1 MTREEEEEVRSLLT
15 RHTERIMLDLGSTDL
30 LAVLVKNSVLSQSE
44 EDLLLKPY
52 NAVTPTPST
61 AASATVEPPG
71 SAPSLTKRK
80 LSAVASS
87 GSTASGGSAGSG
99 GSGSSRCAS
108 VNGDANCDSRS
119 LTPSGGGLCS
129 GLNDAEILRLQC
141 SNLIEIIAK
150 NGFEKF
156 KQFCYAIECECP
168 QLIEDLINDRLK
180 SDAANLEDSP
190 EVEKIQK
197 EIETIDYIDKEKEND
212 RNRRAVSYGGDIT
225 SSPHSATIPRAAPRR
240 VALMKDPPPPP
251 PPKPQ
256 LGSKADSISHLA
268 SKYPQSEY
276 NLIQKIDS
284 NSTLTA
290 PAQYQPQNFYA
301 NTGTIS
307 STNGYGSLL
316 CHASSTTSPLAVRKR
331 DKLLHRFSDAATLG
345 RKLKKKKNTNRTCR
359 SMTEA
364 IEMLADPVIEDEF
377 FGDRTTWEYHTV
389 AVTRVPGY
397 GFGIAVS
404 GGRDNPH
411 FANGDPSIAVS
422 DVLKG
427 GPAEDRLQ
435 VNDRIISVNGVS
447 LENVEYATAVQ
458 VLRDSGNTVQLVVK
472 RRVPLNPINPGG
484 AVQHQ
489 HSHSLSSV
497 GLVANG
503 SGGVAPTPMTNLSQ
517 PNSLNSSLVQN
528 ASGGQ
533 PIKVT
538 LTKGGKKDDYGVVLG
553 CRLFV
558 KEISSKARE
567 QLNANGYSL
576 QEGDIITRIHNTNCG
591 DTMSLKEA
599 KKIIDGCKERL
610 NLVVLRDITNQA
622 AVSQLN
628 LNNSTSHQAA
638 ANIYGSHQPQVSGC
652 SGSNNNLE
660 DPYLPGGASYS
671 SQNLYV
677 QPPTRTSNGPNMN
690 GNGLNEEKSNLTPR
704 GRSRGP
710 IMDGVS
716 LQQLD
721 RPVTPTRG
729 RSGATDEP
737 PRPPP
742 PRGSS
747 GGAAQEDFYSSRRQL
762 YEERQ
767 SAEPRFIS
775 FQKEGSVGIRLTG
788 GNEAGIFV
796 TAVQPGSPASL
807 QGLMPGDKILKV
819 NDMDMNGVTREEAVL
834 FLLSLQDRIDLIVQ
848 YCKEEY
854 DEVVT
859 NQRGDSFHIKTHF
872 HCDNPS
878 KGEMAF
884 KAGDVFR
891 VIDTLH
897 NGVVGSWQV
906 LKIGRGHQEM
916 QRGVIPNKSRAEELA
931 TAQFNATKKEMNAN
945 ESRGN
950 FFRRRRSTHRRSKS
964 LSRENWDD
972 VVFSDSIS
980 KFPAYERVVLR
991 HPGFVRPVVLFG
1003 PVSDLAR
1010 ERLAKDFPDKFST
1023 PLQDDDKS
1031 TGTSGKCRIV
1041 RLSNIRDVM
1050 DRGKHALLD
1059 ITPNAVDRLNYAQFY
1074 PVVIFLKTDSKHVI
1088 KQLRHGL
1095 PKAAHKSSKKLL
1107 EQCQKLERVWS
1118 HIFSTQIA
1126 LSDEESWYRKLRDSI
1141 DLQQSGAVWM
1151 SESKVPYDHG
1161 VPANPNRR
1169 QTMDSSKY
1177 GIYGTNVPPQAQ
1189 QSGGGGDP
1197 AAVRP
1202 QSLYGI
1208 NAPDLPPRIDRQSK
1222 PGDMPLNTS
1231 GSSSRNGT
1239 LGRSAQERLFGKA
1252 VVQDDVQAEYITRNA
1267 LVGSVAAE
1275 SLDRQQQQQ
1284 QQQTHASLERQA
1296 RLNAQLKAN
1305 GPGGGGASTY
1315 DSVSSYD
1322 SYNNTQMAMQN
1333 LGRLGPNA
1341 PDDLKSVPNASGRPL
1356 PPVGQQ
1362 HDYGRTPHDHR
1373 SFGGPNDLNRQ
1384 SSPGRP
1390 HYHEMNASR
1399 NIDPRNGTPQRPSNL
1414 GLENSPRKPLV
1425 ETKTDYGKYS
1435 RNNSVTQ
1442 ADYTKL
1448 PKTAPHGVVPPPNV
1462 SNGQNQMNGSG
1473 TPSSNGSGPFK
1484 PVPPPKPKNYRPP
1497 VQSGGSS
1504 GSGGTTPWENGD
1516 SGSPRSPNG
1525 FYYPPTPSHHH
1536 YGQQATPGSPSN
1548 GHMQP
1553 PPPQQQQQPTYGGSN
1568 GNYGQA
1574 PPPQPYPPANGY
1586 NGNSHHYN
1594 GGSGTGPYIAPHRG
1608 MPPPIGNLPPHTPER
1623 HALDLAGSREQRGSA
1638 FELYRKPQIGAAAGH
1653 HHNMSDM
1660 EPYDE
1665 RYDDYYAMPPPSA
1678 HPAQGHHPMQRSR
1691 SAPRY
1696 PHERP
1701 PPAQDPNYYGHY
1713 GTSRGHSQPRQQY
1726 PPQHPQQQQ
1735 YYDDH
1740 GMEMAPPPLPPHKK
1754 KKSVLKSPLV
1764 ALKNALLKS
1773 TRPLRRMNSMVEP
1786 ERKPKGLRRQQ
1797 SMLERG
1803 VQRPYYPDEYPTY
1816 PAGFEERSHGG
1827 QGMMQPHPQDVYYQ
1841 RGGHYAPQQQEM
1853 MNSTYQNLEG
1863 EDIYGNI
1870 GNTVPRMPHPQ
1881 DNGYGYDQYDLY
1893 ANRACIDL
1901 ERRQAEAAAASG
1913 GRNGRRIVR
1922 RHSTTTADRGGNTPG
1937 NPGNPPRRPII
1948 SPGYEQDPQE
1958 IYQTRNGAY
1967 MLPDQRRAPSSEVMT
1982 RRRFYPGAANE
1993 QTEEEPLYQSRR
2005 EMQREMQRNH
2015 LYQSKREMQE
2025 RISQG
2030 KRDMEREFSPQSS
2043 SSQSEA
2049 SNPEAIYQ
2057 SRREAKAQLRDQIYQ
2072 TRREALDSMAEPIYV
2087 SKRDMG
2093 RPAPIYETREES
2105 ILQSRENE
2113 TDEKKEKE
2121 GKTEQIQVEINAQPE
2136 EQVEDSTLSRSDL
2149 QKSSDTVIE
2158 NPARAPLVQ
2167 DEVDDDEEA
2176 IQDQDQ
2182 EDDADLSS
2190 SAEQTEQPTAIE
2202 NNQHNEGMLASETQN
2217 VSDDVFEAA
2226 DQVTPLAPPPALVPL
2241 TPRSGRAP
2249 FHISNILKRT
2259 APPPSSPIGDSCTS
2273 IETQYTSQAS
2283 LPVGPPNATSTPFSS
2298 SMSLPIAGPV
2308 NNAPAPANGPFPTL
2322 PREPSTSRGFFDS
2335 NGGTLADKLWHV
2347 SLQIPPGAIP
2357 PGVRQEIYFTVSD
2370 PRMGQAVGGP
2380 PLDMENGET
2389 MLSPLVMCGPQ
2400 GLEFLVPVTL
2410 NIPHCAGR
2418 TASLGLALKATDS
2431 EKNLHT
2437 EWDNIDLP
2445 SNAAAH
2451 TVSVKVD
2458 HF

>member
-1 MTREEEEEVRSLLT
+1 MKFPDYVPNN
-15 RHTERIMLDLGSTDL
+15 ML
-30 LAVLVKNSVLSQSE
+30 V
-44 EDLLLKPY
+44 
-52 NAVTPTPST
+52 
-61 AASATVEPPG
+61 
-71 SAPSLTKRK
+71 
-80 LSAVASS
+80 
-87 GSTASGGSAGSG
+87 
-99 GSGSSRCAS
+99 
-108 VNGDANCDSRS
+108 
-119 LTPSGGGLCS
+119 
-129 GLNDAEILRLQC
+129 
-141 SNLIEIIAK
+141 
-150 NGFEKF
+150 
-156 KQFCYAIECECP
+156 
-168 QLIEDLINDRLK
+168 
-180 SDAANLEDSP
+180 
-190 EVEKIQK
+190 
-197 EIETIDYIDKEKEND
+197 
-212 RNRRAVSYGGDIT
+212 
-225 SSPHSATIPRAAPRR
+225 
-240 VALMKDPPPPP
+240 
-251 PPKPQ
+251 
-256 LGSKADSISHLA
+256 
-268 SKYPQSEY
+268 
-276 NLIQKIDS
+276 
-284 NSTLTA
+284 
-290 PAQYQPQNFYA
+290 
-301 NTGTIS
+301 
-307 STNGYGSLL
+307 
-316 CHASSTTSPLAVRKR
+316 
-331 DKLLHRFSDAATLG
+331 
-345 RKLKKKKNTNRTCR
+345 
-359 SMTEA
+359 
-364 IEMLADPVIEDEF
+364 
-377 FGDRTTWEYHTV
+377 GDRTTWEYHTV

-472 RRVPLNPINPGG
+472 RRVPLNPINAVG

-503 SGGVAPTPMTNLSQ
+503 SGGVAPTPLTSLSQ

-528 ASGGQ
+528 ASSGQ
-533 PIKVT
+533 PIKIT

-567 QLNANGYSL
+567 QLIANGYSL

-591 DTMSLKEA
+591 DTMSLKDA

-610 NLVVLRDITNQA
+610 NMVVLRDITNQA

-628 LNNSTSHQAA
+628 LNNSSGHQAA
-638 ANIYGSHQPQVSGC
+638 GNIYASHQPQVSGC
-652 SGSNNNLE
+652 SSGNNNLE

-677 QPPTRTSNGPNMN
+677 QPPTRTSNGPSMN

-729 RSGATDEP
+729 RSGGADEP

-742 PRGSS
+742 PRGTS

-1031 TGTSGKCRIV
+1031 AATSGKCRIV

-1177 GIYGTNVPPQAQ
+1177 SIYGTSVPPQPQ
-1189 QSGGGGDP
+1189 QPGGGDP

-1222 PGDMPLNTS
+1222 PGEIPLNTS

-1267 LVGSVAAE
+1267 LVGSGAAE
-1275 SLDRQQQQQ
+1275 SLDRQQQ

-1305 GPGGGGASTY
+1305 GGGGGGGGGGGASTY

-1356 PPVGQQ
+1356 PQVGQS

-1373 SFGGPNDLNRQ
+1373 SFGGANDLNRQ

-1414 GLENSPRKPLV
+1414 GLESSPRKPLV

-1553 PPPQQQQQPTYGGSN
+1553 PPPQQQPTYGGSN

-1574 PPPQPYPPANGY
+1574 PPPQQYPQAKGY

-1608 MPPPIGNLPPHTPER
+1608 MPQPIGNLPPHTPER

-1653 HHNMSDM
+1653 HHNMSEM

-1665 RYDDYYAMPPPSA
+1665 RYDDYYARPPPGA
-1678 HPAQGHHPMQRSR
+1678 HPSQGHPGHQMQRSR

-1701 PPAQDPNYYGHY
+1701 PPAHDPNYYGHY

-1726 PPQHPQQQQ
+1726 PQHHQQQP

-1740 GMEMAPPPLPPHKK
+1740 GMEMGPPPLPPHKK

-1827 QGMMQPHPQDVYYQ
+1827 EGMMHPQDVYYQ
-1841 RGGHYAPQQQEM
+1841 RGGHYPPQQQEM

-1870 GNTVPRMPHPQ
+1870 GNTVPRMPHHQ

-1901 ERRQAEAAAASG
+1901 ERRQAEAAAAAASS

-1922 RHSTTTADRGGNTPG
+1922 RHSTTTADRQGG
-1937 NPGNPPRRPII
+1937 NPGPVRRPMI
-1948 SPGYEQDPQE
+1948 SPGYEQDPQD

-2005 EMQREMQRNH
+2005 EIQREMQRNH

-2057 SRREAKAQLRDQIYQ
+2057 SRREAKESALKTRAQLRDQIYQ
-2072 TRREALDSMAEPIYV
+2072 TRREALDSMAEPIYA

-2093 RPAPIYETREES
+2093 RPAPIYESREEC

-2113 TDEKKEKE
+2113 TDEKKE
-2121 GKTEQIQVEINAQPE
+2121 GKSEQIQVEINAQPE

-2167 DEVDDDEEA
+2167 DEVDEEEA
-2176 IQDQDQ
+2176 EEQQEQQ
-2182 EDDADLSS
+2182 EDEAES
-2190 SAEQTEQPTAIE
+2190 SANQTEQPTAIE
-2202 NNQHNEGMLASETQN
+2202 INQHNEGMLASETQN
-2217 VSDDVFEAA
+2217 ASDDVFEAE
-2226 DQVTPLAPPPALVPL
+2226 DQVPPLAPPPAPVQPL

-2308 NNAPAPANGPFPTL
+2308 NNAPPANGGPFPAL

-2357 PGVRQEIYFTVSD
+2357 AGVRQEIYFTVSD

>member
-1 MTREEEEEVRSLLT
+1 M
-15 RHTERIMLDLGSTDL
+15 
-30 LAVLVKNSVLSQSE
+30 
-44 EDLLLKPY
+44 KP
-52 NAVTPTPST
+52 
-61 AASATVEPPG
+61 
-71 SAPSLTKRK
+71 
-80 LSAVASS
+80 
-87 GSTASGGSAGSG
+87 
-99 GSGSSRCAS
+99 SSRRRSFKTKQLQPKANLYNPLVRHRPTAYVRNGIIGGGNGPGTDGLYQIDDRVYTTSRMFMRDGYMYPRQPGQPMDPRFPLELHEFPEQLGATGLQLVSTPKVHIAGEYLASEQPLETDPEPQAAVMRRCARQAAAADINL
-108 VNGDANCDSRS
+108 VNQAYCLGKQRIRSRS
-119 LTPSGGGLCS
+119 RS
-129 GLNDAEILRLQC
+129 R
-141 SNLIEIIAK
+141 SN
-150 NGFEKF
+150 
-156 KQFCYAIECECP
+156 
-168 QLIEDLINDRLK
+168 
-180 SDAANLEDSP
+180 S
-190 EVEKIQK
+190 
-197 EIETIDYIDKEKEND
+197 
-212 RNRRAVSYGGDIT
+212 
-225 SSPHSATIPRAAPRR
+225 
-240 VALMKDPPPPP
+240 
-251 PPKPQ
+251 
-256 LGSKADSISHLA
+256 LGSKSIA
-268 SKYPQSEY
+268 SCMGGGGGGGGDVTEPDRERKRPFIRNVDDLLHSLGKRDASVDNQLE
-276 NLIQKIDS
+276 
-284 NSTLTA
+284 TA
-290 PAQYQPQNFYA
+290 SMH
-301 NTGTIS
+301 S
-307 STNGYGSLL
+307 STQQQQQ
-316 CHASSTTSPLAVRKR
+316 RR
-331 DKLLHRFSDAATLG
+331 RF
-345 RKLKKKKNTNRTCR
+345 KK
-359 SMTEA
+359 
-364 IEMLADPVIEDEF
+364 
-377 FGDRTTWEYHTV
+377 GDRTTWEYHTV
-389 AVTRVPGY
+389 SVTRVPGY

-427 GPAEDRLQ
+427 GPAEDRLH
-435 VNDRIISVNGVS
+435 VNDRIITVNGVS

-458 VLRDSGNTVQLVVK
+458 VLRDSGNTVTLVVK
-472 RRVPLNPINPGG
+472 RRVPLNVAATNP
-484 AVQHQ
+484 AQHQ
-489 HSHSLSSV
+489 HSHSMSSV
-497 GLVANG
+497 GLGLTNG
-503 SGGVAPTPMTNLSQ
+503 SGSGMIGSQAPSAAMSSMSQ
-517 PNSLNSSLVQN
+517 PNSLNSSLVQS
-528 ASGGQ
+528 ASNGTQ

-538 LTKGGKKDDYGVVLG
+538 LSKGSKKDDYGIVLG

-558 KEISSKARE
+558 KEISTKARD
-567 QLNANGYSL
+567 QLAANGYSL
-576 QEGDIITRIHNTNCG
+576 QEGDVITRIHNTNCA

-622 AVSQLN
+622 AVNQ
-628 LNNSTSHQAA
+628 LNNSGHQQVN
-638 ANIYGSHQPQVSGC
+638 ANIYATHQAQVSSC
-652 SGSNNNLE
+652 SNNL
-660 DPYLPGGASYS
+660 DDAYLPGGASYS

-677 QPPTRTSNGPNMN
+677 QPPTRTSNGPSIN
-690 GNGLNEEKSNLTPR
+690 GNGLSEEKSNLTPR

-710 IMDGVS
+710 LMDGVS

-721 RPVTPTRG
+721 RPVTPTNGGRG
-729 RSGATDEP
+729 RVDEP

-742 PRGSS
+742 PR
-747 GGAAQEDFYSSRRQL
+747 AAQEDFYSSRRQL

-819 NDMDMNGVTREEAVL
+819 NDMDMHGVTREEAVL

-991 HPGFVRPVVLFG
+991 HPGFVRPLVLFG

-1010 ERLAKDFPDKFST
+1010 EKLAKDYPDKFCT
-1023 PLQDDDKS
+1023 PLQDDDK
-1031 TGTSGKCRIV
+1031 TSNGNGSSSANGNGNGNANGKCRIV
-1041 RLSNIRDVM
+1041 RLSHIRDIM

-1074 PVVIFLKTDSKHVI
+1074 PIVIFLKTDSKHVI

-1107 EQCQKLERVWS
+1107 EQCQKLDRVWS
-1118 HIFSTQIA
+1118 HIFSTQ
-1126 LSDEESWYRKLRDSI
+1126 LMLNDEESWYRKLRDSI

-1151 SESKVPYDHG
+1151 SESKPVESLSDDFLFPMTTSRLSYASSPESDLELSPGPSASLSLGNLPQLVKASSDPSIATNQDNLDRDRDIIGEGLPPPYTVPYDHG
-1161 VPANPNRR
+1161 VQQPPSRR
-1169 QTMDSSKY
+1169 QTLDSSKY
-1177 GIYGTNVPPQAQ
+1177 SIYGTNVPQQQQQQ
-1189 QSGGGGDP
+1189 QSQQQPGDP
-1197 AAVRP
+1197 SAGLARP

-1222 PGDMPLNTS
+1222 PGDLPLNTS
-1231 GSSSRNGT
+1231 GSSSRNGSSGGT

-1252 VVQDDVQAEYITRNA
+1252 VLQDDVQAEYVTRNA
-1267 LVGSVAAE
+1267 LVGAGGDTIE
-1275 SLDRQQQQQ
+1275 RQQQQQ
-1284 QQQTHASLERQA
+1284 QQQASLERQA
-1296 RLNAQLKAN
+1296 RMNAAMSSPAQLKAN
-1305 GPGGGGASTY
+1305 GNGGPASTY

-1322 SYNNTQMAMQN
+1322 SYNNTQLAMQN

-1356 PPVGQQ
+1356 PPVGQP
-1362 HDYGRTPHDHR
+1362 HDYGRSAPHDHR
-1373 SFGGPNDLNRQ
+1373 AFAAANDLNRQ

-1390 HYHEMNASR
+1390 LYHDMNASR
-1399 NIDPRNGTPQRPSNL
+1399 NIDPRNGAPQRPSNL
-1414 GLENSPRKPLV
+1414 GLDSSPRKPLV

-1435 RNNSVTQ
+1435 RNNSVSA
-1442 ADYTKL
+1442 ADYSKL
-1448 PKTAPHGVVPPPNV
+1448 PKNPHGVVQP
-1462 SNGQNQMNGSG
+1462 SNANNGGQLNGSA

-1536 YGQQATPGSPSN
+1536 YGQQTPAPGSPHQGQPSN

-1553 PPPQQQQQPTYGGSN
+1553 PTYGANN
-1568 GNYGQA
+1568 GTYGQA
-1574 PPPQPYPPANGY
+1574 PPPQQQPQQQQQHPQQYNQANGY

-1608 MPPPIGNLPPHTPER
+1608 MPPPIGNIPPHTPER

-1638 FELYRKPQIGAAAGH
+1638 FELYRKPQIGAAVGH
-1653 HHNMSDM
+1653 HHNMSEM
-1660 EPYDE
+1660 EPYDA
-1665 RYDDYYAMPPPSA
+1665 RYDDYYAMPPPA
-1678 HPAQGHHPMQRSR
+1678 APVHPHPHAQPYPHQMQRSR

-1696 PHERP
+1696 PNERP
-1701 PPAQDPNYYGHY
+1701 PHAQDPNYYSHY
-1713 GTSRGHSQPRQQY
+1713 GTGSRGYRGHEVQP
-1726 PPQHPQQQQ
+1726 
-1735 YYDDH
+1735 YYDEQ
-1740 GMEMAPPPLPPHKK
+1740 GMELAQPPPLPPHKK
-1754 KKSVLKSPLV
+1754 KKSVLKSPLA
-1764 ALKNALLKS
+1764 ALKNALIKT

-1816 PAGFEERSHGG
+1816 PAGFEERPPLPPPGD
-1827 QGMMQPHPQDVYYQ
+1827 PYY
-1841 RGGHYAPQQQEM
+1841 RTHYPQQEM
-1853 MNSTYQNLEG
+1853 MNSTYQNLES

-1870 GNTVPRMPHPQ
+1870 AGTVPRMPQPP
-1881 DNGYGYDQYDLY
+1881 DNGYGSYEQYDLY

-1901 ERRQAEAAAASG
+1901 ERRQAEAAVG
-1913 GRNGRRIVR
+1913 GRSGRRIVR
-1922 RHSTTTADRGGNTPG
+1922 RHSTTTADRGGAAPAGRRHMPQHPG
-1937 NPGNPPRRPII
+1937 N
-1948 SPGYEQDPQE
+1948 GYDQQQAHD
-1958 IYQTRNGAY
+1958 IYQTRQGAY
-1967 MLPDQRRAPSSEVMT
+1967 MMPEQRRAPNSEVMT

-1993 QTEEEPLYQSRR
+1993 QGEEAGEPMYQSRR

-2025 RISQG
+2025 RIIQG
-2030 KRDMEREFSPQSS
+2030 KRDMERELSAQS
-2043 SSQSEA
+2043 SSQSER
-2049 SNPEAIYQ
+2049 SDDRSERSGDGNYH
-2057 SRREAKAQLRDQIYQ
+2057 SRREATRSQLREQIYQ

-2087 SKRDMG
+2087 TKRDMG

-2121 GKTEQIQVEINAQPE
+2121 CKTEQVQVEINAQPE
-2136 EQVEDSTLSRSDL
+2136 EAPDSTLSRSDL

-2158 NPARAPLVQ
+2158 NTLTAATGQAPLVQ
-2167 DEVDDDEEA
+2167 DEIDADEESHG
-2176 IQDQDQ
+2176 
-2182 EDDADLSS
+2182 ADSS
-2190 SAEQTEQPTAIE
+2190 VEPTEQQTAIE
-2202 NNQHNEGMLASETQN
+2202 NNKHNEGMLASETQQN
-2217 VSDDVFEAA
+2217 ISDDVFEAT
-2226 DQVTPLAPPPALVPL
+2226 DKVTPLPQTTDHTAISTASPRAL
-2241 TPRSGRAP
+2241 RAP

-2259 APPPSSPIGDSCTS
+2259 APPPSSPRADSCTS

-2308 NNAPAPANGPFPTL
+2308 PAAANAGPFPSL
-2322 PREPSTSRGFFDS
+2322 PREPSTTRGFFDAS
-2335 NGGTLADKLWHV
+2335 GGTLADKLWHV

-2357 PGVRQEIYFTVSD
+2357 AGVRQEIYFTVSD

>member
-1 MTREEEEEVRSLLT
+1 MKPPTRRRSFKTKPNQTKSNFYNPLVRYRPSAYV
-15 RHTERIMLDLGSTDL
+15 RNGIIGGGDGPGSQGIYQIDDRIYTTSKMFLRDGYMYPRQPGQPMDPRYPLELHEFPQQFGATGLQLVSTPKVHIAGEYLANEQQQQQQQQHPQNQDHNGSVGRRSGGAARKAAAAEINLANHVYWLGKQRSRSRSRSNSVGNKSITSCIGGGGGEPREAPRPLIRNVDDL
-30 LAVLVKNSVLSQSE
+30 LQAMQAKRDSGAN
-44 EDLLLKPY
+44 
-52 NAVTPTPST
+52 
-61 AASATVEPPG
+61 VE
-71 SAPSLTKRK
+71 
-80 LSAVASS
+80 
-87 GSTASGGSAGSG
+87 TAS
-99 GSGSSRCAS
+99 
-108 VNGDANCDSRS
+108 
-119 LTPSGGGLCS
+119 T
-129 GLNDAEILRLQC
+129 
-141 SNLIEIIAK
+141 
-150 NGFEKF
+150 
-156 KQFCYAIECECP
+156 
-168 QLIEDLINDRLK
+168 
-180 SDAANLEDSP
+180 
-190 EVEKIQK
+190 
-197 EIETIDYIDKEKEND
+197 
-212 RNRRAVSYGGDIT
+212 
-225 SSPHSATIPRAAPRR
+225 H
-240 VALMKDPPPPP
+240 
-251 PPKPQ
+251 
-256 LGSKADSISHLA
+256 
-268 SKYPQSEY
+268 
-276 NLIQKIDS
+276 
-284 NSTLTA
+284 
-290 PAQYQPQNFYA
+290 
-301 NTGTIS
+301 S
-307 STNGYGSLL
+307 STQ
-316 CHASSTTSPLAVRKR
+316 RR
-331 DKLLHRFSDAATLG
+331 RF
-345 RKLKKKKNTNRTCR
+345 KK
-359 SMTEA
+359 
-364 IEMLADPVIEDEF
+364 
-377 FGDRTTWEYHTV
+377 GDRTTWEYHTV
-389 AVTRVPGY
+389 SVTRVPGY

-458 VLRDSGNTVQLVVK
+458 VLRDSGNTVTLVVK
-472 RRVPLNPINPGG
+472 RRVPLN
-484 AVQHQ
+484 AVNTNAIQHQ

-497 GLVANG
+497 GQLVANG
-503 SGGVAPTPMTNLSQ
+503 SNGLNGTGLNGGAISTSNSQTPSMSQ

-528 ASGGQ
+528 VSGVGIGGGGQ

-538 LTKGGKKDDYGVVLG
+538 LTKGSKKDDYGIVLG

-567 QLNANGYSL
+567 QLSANGYSL
-576 QEGDIITRIHNTNCG
+576 QEGDVITRIHNTNCA

-622 AVSQLN
+622 AATVVNQMN
-628 LNNSTSHQAA
+628 LNNSGHQQATANLYASHHHHHQA
-638 ANIYGSHQPQVSGC
+638 QVSGC
-652 SGSNNNLE
+652 SNNLDE
-660 DPYLPGGASYS
+660 AYLPGGASYS

-677 QPPTRTSNGPNMN
+677 QPPTRTSNGPSAIN

-710 IMDGVS
+710 LMDGVS

-721 RPVTPTRG
+721 RPVTPTNGGRG
-729 RSGATDEP
+729 RSGAEEP

-747 GGAAQEDFYSSRRQL
+747 GGEDFYSSRRQL

-807 QGLMPGDKILKV
+807 QGLTPGDKILKV

-1003 PVSDLAR
+1003 PVSDIAR
-1010 ERLAKDFPDKFST
+1010 EKLAKDYPDKFST

-1031 TGTSGKCRIV
+1031 NGKCRIV
-1041 RLSNIRDVM
+1041 RLSNIRDIM

-1074 PVVIFLKTDSKHVI
+1074 PVVIFLKTDTKHVI

-1118 HIFSTQIA
+1118 HIFSTQIV
-1126 LSDEESWYRKLRDSI
+1126 LNDEESWYRKLRDSI

-1151 SESKVPYDHG
+1151 SESKPVESLSDDFLFPMTTSRLSYASSPESDLELSPGPSASLSLGNLPQLVKASSDPSIATNQDNLDRDRDIIGEGLPPPYTVPYDHG
-1161 VPANPNRR
+1161 VQPPPNRR
-1169 QTMDSSKY
+1169 QTLDSSKY
-1177 GIYGTNVPPQAQ
+1177 SIYGTNVNQQQQQQQQQLQATPQPGSA
-1189 QSGGGGDP
+1189 GDLS
-1197 AAVRP
+1197 AVRP

-1222 PGDMPLNTS
+1222 PGDLPLNTS
-1231 GSSSRNGT
+1231 GSSSRNGSSGGGT
-1239 LGRSAQERLFGKA
+1239 LGRSAQERLFGSKPI
-1252 VVQDDVQAEYITRNA
+1252 VQDDVQAEYITRNA
-1267 LVGSVAAE
+1267 LVGAGGGGGGNGVDTIE
-1275 SLDRQQQQQ
+1275 RQQQQQ
-1284 QQQTHASLERQA
+1284 QQQHASLERQA
-1296 RLNAQLKAN
+1296 RMNAAQHKVN
-1305 GPGGGGASTY
+1305 GASTY

-1322 SYNNTQMAMQN
+1322 SYNNTQMQN

-1341 PDDLKSVPNASGRPL
+1341 PDDLKSVPASGRPL
-1356 PPVGQQ
+1356 PPVGPS
-1362 HDYGRTPHDHR
+1362 HDYGRAPHDHR
-1373 SFGGPNDLNRQ
+1373 GFGPANDLNRQ

-1414 GLENSPRKPLV
+1414 GLDSSPRKPLV

-1435 RNNSVTQ
+1435 RNNSVSQ
-1442 ADYTKL
+1442 ADYSKL
-1448 PKTAPHGVVPPPNV
+1448 PKNAHGSGVVPPPNV
-1462 SNGQNQMNGSG
+1462 NGNGNG
-1473 TPSSNGSGPFK
+1473 TPSSNGSGGPFK

-1525 FYYPPTPSHHH
+1525 FYYPPTPSSHHH
-1536 YGQQATPGSPSN
+1536 YGQQQTPGSP
-1548 GHMQP
+1548 
-1553 PPPQQQQQPTYGGSN
+1553 QQPT
-1568 GNYGQA
+1568 YGQA
-1574 PPPQPYPPANGY
+1574 PPPQQAQPYPTANGY

-1638 FELYRKPQIGAAAGH
+1638 FELYRKPQIGATAGH
-1653 HHNMSDM
+1653 HHNMSEM

-1665 RYDDYYAMPPPSA
+1665 RYDDYYAMPPPAPPGGHPHAA
-1678 HPAQGHHPMQRSR
+1678 HAMQRSR

-1696 PHERP
+1696 PNERP
-1701 PPAQDPNYYGHY
+1701 PHVQDPNYYNHY
-1713 GTSRGHSQPRQQY
+1713 GTSRSHHHHHHQQE
-1726 PPQHPQQQQ
+1726 QHQQQQQQRAEYHQ

-1740 GMEMAPPPLPPHKK
+1740 GMEIAAPPPPLLPHKK
-1754 KKSVLKSPLV
+1754 KKSVLKSPLA
-1764 ALKNALLKS
+1764 ALKNALIKT

-1786 ERKPKGLRRQQ
+1786 ERKSKGLRRQQ

-1803 VQRPYYPDEYPTY
+1803 VQRPYYPDEYPTFPSASGYHTSQGPTRPPHQDPYYGGRY
-1816 PAGFEERSHGG
+1816 PSHPG
-1827 QGMMQPHPQDVYYQ
+1827 
-1841 RGGHYAPQQQEM
+1841 QQEM

-1870 GNTVPRMPHPQ
+1870 VPRNHHHQPPQ

-1901 ERRQAEAAAASG
+1901 ERRQAEAAAAAAS
-1913 GRNGRRIVR
+1913 RNGRRIVR
-1922 RHSTTTADRGGNTPG
+1922 RHSTTTADRNGGHG
-1937 NPGNPPRRPII
+1937 SRRPMAA
-1948 SPGYEQDPQE
+1948 PNGYDPQDPHQQHQE

-1967 MLPDQRRAPSSEVMT
+1967 MMPEQRRAPNSEVMT

-1993 QTEEEPLYQSRR
+1993 QGGGGAGEDEPMYQSRR

-2043 SSQSEA
+2043 SQSERDDRSER
-2049 SNPEAIYQ
+2049 SNSESIYQ
-2057 SRREAKAQLRDQIYQ
+2057 SRREAKESALKTRTQLRDQIYQ

-2087 SKRDMG
+2087 SKRDVG
-2093 RPAPIYETREES
+2093 RPAPIYESKEES

-2121 GKTEQIQVEINAQPE
+2121 CKTEQVEVEINAQAE
-2136 EQVEDSTLSRSDL
+2136 EVTEDTSLSRSDL

-2158 NPARAPLVQ
+2158 NPNQGKAPLVQ
-2167 DEVDDDEEA
+2167 GEEYDDEEVA
-2176 IQDQDQ
+2176 Q
-2182 EDDADLSS
+2182 EEDNSG
-2190 SAEQTEQPTAIE
+2190 EVTTEQPTAIE
-2202 NNQHNEGMLASETQN
+2202 TNQHNEGMLMTSEVSQPHT
-2217 VSDDVFEAA
+2217 SDDVFEAA
-2226 DQVTPLAPPPALVPL
+2226 DLVSDLQPAPS
-2241 TPRSGRAP
+2241 PRTNRAP

-2273 IETQYTSQAS
+2273 IETQYTSQVS
-2283 LPVGPPNATSTPFSS
+2283 LPVGPPNASSTPFSS

-2308 NNAPAPANGPFPTL
+2308 PTSAPAAASGANGPFPTM
-2322 PREPSTSRGFFDS
+2322 PREPSTMRGFFDS
-2335 NGGTLADKLWHV
+2335 NGGTLADKLWQV